1 MRFFARPEQEYRVK
15 EGSASRRAVYRIG
28 FGATLALVLLVVVT
42 LPLSLSSVAD
52 DLLVS
57 VTGRVI
63 PIAETPADAT
73 AATHMR
79 AHIAVVAIDEVQ
91 LLASLRVSGHLICE
105 PECGWSSRLLL
116 FSLSD
121 DDDVAEGVPPSASIV
136 FPSTREAVSQKIELP
151 IRGQPIHYPFDE
163 YTLTLGVVLQRI
175 FPDGSVTT
183 VPPAEAADRLHLT
196 VQELLPRE
204 VMRVEP
210 PIPAAQVHR
219 PGDPFTYLHVQ
230 PLHFERP
237 PYVHVMA
244 VLLVVLIA
252 AAAAYAVFLR
262 PLQELIV
269 NVGALVLGV
278 WGIRAILTPA
288 NIFYVTAIDL
298 ALSVVIIFLLGAISV
313 KALLYIHDRGDMRV
327 LRRLGARN
335 KDETP

>member
-1 MRFFARPEQEYRVK
+1 MQ
-15 EGSASRRAVYRIG
+15 EGSASRRAAYRLG
-28 FGATLALVLLVVVT
+28 FIATAALVLLVVAT
-42 LPLSLSSVAD
+42 LPLSLTSVAD

-63 PIAETPADAT
+63 PIAETPSDA
-73 AATHMR
+73 AAKTHIR
-79 AHIAVVAIDEVQ
+79 AHIAVVGIDEVQ

-121 DDDVAEGVPPSASIV
+121 DDDTAEGVPPSASIV
-136 FPSTREAVSQKIELP
+136 FPSTREAVAQTIDLP
-151 IRGQPIHYPFDE
+151 IQGQPIHYPFDE
-163 YTLTLGVVLQRI
+163 YSLTLGVVLQRI
-175 FPDGSVTT
+175 FSNGSVVT
-183 VPPAEAADRLHLT
+183 VPPAEAAGRLHLT

-204 VMRVEP
+204 VMTVDT
-210 PIPAAQVHR
+210 PIPSEQVHR
-219 PGDPFTYLHVQ
+219 PNDPFRYLHVQ

-262 PLQELIV
+262 PFQDLIV

-278 WGIRAILTPA
+278 WGIRAILTPG

-313 KALLYIHDRGDMRV
+313 KALLYIHDRGEMKV
-327 LRRLGARN
+327 LRRPRRRSKRDSA
-335 KDETP
+335 